1 MRVVSTIL
9 LLGALVA
16 TGCSSL
22 HLDGRSAHVPIWTTE
37 GDSPH
42 RTSAVAR
49 ILDPPLRQVWEFNAG
64 AGFGPVSPLIVDDVA
79 LIATRKGEVHAIDMN
94 SGKRLGQS
102 SFGEAIDGTPTVE
115 NGILYV
121 PVSWGGRALHA
132 YNLSRGSTVWKVKGA
147 PIEAGLIAHEDV
159 LLAADVEGWV
169 RAYDLMDG
177 SVRWEVDLG
186 HRVGVKAAPALV
198 DGRLLVGDDRGHVT
212 ALDASSGS
220 ILWER
225 DVEAPIQAP
234 LAAVTEAVYV
244 STTRGRMLALST
256 EDGSILWNYE
266 IASNE
271 VYFSAPAVGLDEVV
285 FGASDG
291 HVRSLA
297 RVDGGVRWTTEV
309 DGAVTATPLLTEG
322 TVYVGTMRSR
332 LVGLARSDGARMW
345 ETKLEG
351 RIKSPFASSGTQL
364 IVLAEPRHVYLF
376 DVEGETVATRED

>member
-1 MRVVSTIL
+1 MRILSTIL
-9 LLGALVA
+9 VLAALVV

-49 ILDPPLRQVWEFNAG
+49 ILDPPLQQVWEFNAG

-79 LIATRKGEVHAIDMN
+79 LIATRKGEVHAIDMS
-94 SGKRLGQS
+94 SGKRMGQS
-102 SFGEAIDGTPTVE
+102 SFGESIDGTPTVE

-121 PVSWGGRALHA
+121 PVSWGGRAIHA
-132 YNLSRGSTVWKVKGA
+132 YNLSRGSTVWKVEGA
-147 PIEAGLIAHEDV
+147 PVEAGLVVHEDV

-169 RAYDLMDG
+169 RAYDLTDG
-177 SVRWEVDLG
+177 SVRWEVELG
-186 HRVGVKAAPALV
+186 DRVGVKGAPALV
-198 DGRLLVGDDRGHVT
+198 DGRLVVGDDRGHVT

-225 DVEAPIQAP
+225 DVEAPVQVP
-234 LAAVTEAVYV
+234 LAAAKEAVYV
-244 STTRGRMLALST
+244 PTTRGRMLALST
-256 EDGSILWNYE
+256 EDGAILWNYE
-266 IASNE
+266 LSSDE

-291 HVRSLA
+291 QVRSLD
-297 RVDGGVRWTTEV
+297 RTDGGVRWTTQV
-309 DGAVTATPLLTEG
+309 DGAVTATPLMTEG

-332 LVGLARSDGARMW
+332 LVGLARSDGTRVW

-351 RIKSPFASSGTQL
+351 RIKSPFASSGTQV

-376 DVEGETVATRED
+376 DVEGEKVATRED